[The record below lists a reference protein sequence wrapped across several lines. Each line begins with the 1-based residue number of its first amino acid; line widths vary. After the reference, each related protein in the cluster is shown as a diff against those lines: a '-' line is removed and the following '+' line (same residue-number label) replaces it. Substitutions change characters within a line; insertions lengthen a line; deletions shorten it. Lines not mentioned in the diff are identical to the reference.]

1 MSFEAT
7 KNLTGARQ
15 LVKLIEWEL
24 GTIDEYASSGFNS
37 IGGSRGS
44 GFNDRVAKALIRKEK
59 VVRTL
64 TSALNACLCIEE
76 ASQQELASV
85 ENLELR
91 SLIIYR
97 YIHNKA
103 WQDIAREFEDG
114 VTADAIKKRFE
125 RGLKAYENAQP
136 NVEYSPNAQKAIAW
150 IKEAQSIANEEK
162 IAG

>member
-37 IGGSRGS
+37 IGGGRGS
-44 GFNDRVAKALIRKEK
+44 GYSNRVSKALIRKDRI
-59 VVRTL
+59 VRTL

-103 WQDIAREFEDG
+103 WQDIAREFGDG

-125 RGLKAYENAQP
+125 RGLKAYEDAQP

>member
-1 MSFEAT
+1 
-7 KNLTGARQ
+7 
-15 LVKLIEWEL
+15 
-24 GTIDEYASSGFNS
+24 
-37 IGGSRGS
+37 
-44 GFNDRVAKALIRKEK
+44 LIRKDK
-59 VVRTL
+59 IVRTL

-97 YIHNKA
+97 YVHNKA
-103 WQDIAREFEDG
+103 WQDIAQEFDND

-125 RGLKAYENAQP
+125 RGLKAYENTQP
-136 NVEYSPNAQKAIAW
+136 HVPYSPNALKAIAW